1 MNSKKLGGII
11 LGGIFLVGGIF
22 FFACTEKV
30 KPGYVGVIYSQSG
43 GIQGDTL
50 SQGRK
55 IVLPWNDLTQY
66 SISTE
71 QAFLSANS
79 GENGDANTSFDVTSK
94 DGKKVNVDL
103 QYSYRFDE
111 SRVPEIFNRF
121 KGKQGKD
128 IEDTYM
134 RANVKVLAGEVVS
147 DFTVFDAYGAKRG
160 ELNDK
165 LEKHL
170 REAFAKDGI
179 IIEKAAFTRLGLDE
193 ATDKAIQETVNKQ
206 QEIKTAQLAKEK
218 AQIEQSQKTM
228 ESEAEAKRKLIEAK
242 AEKEANEQISKSLTP
257 ELIKK
262 MEMEARQKH
271 GWVTVKGAD
280 TTVIKDADKKSED
293 KK

>member
-1 MNSKKLGGII
+1 MKSKQIGAII
-11 LGGIFLVGGIF
+11 LGGVVVLSGLF
-22 FFACTEKV
+22 FFGCTEKV

-55 IVLPWNDLTQY
+55 IVWPWNDLTQY
-66 SISTE
+66 SVSTE

-79 GENGDANTSFDVTSK
+79 GENGDENTSFDVTSK

-111 SRVPEIFNRF
+111 ERVPEIFNRF

-134 RANVKVLAGEVVS
+134 RANVKVLAGEVMS
-147 DFTVFDAYGAKRG
+147 NFTVFDAYGASRG
-160 ELNDK
+160 ELNNQ

-170 REAFAKDGI
+170 REAFGKDGI

-218 AQIEQSQKTM
+218 AQIEQSQKNM
-228 ESEAEAKRKLIEAK
+228 EAEAAAKRKLIDAK
-242 AEKEANEQISKSLTP
+242 AEKEANEEISKSLTP

-271 GWVTVKGAD
+271 GWITVQGAD
-280 TTVIKDADKKSED
+280 TTVVKDADKQK
-293 KK
+293 